1 MDPKTYPIYN
11 TARGAEETPRM
22 ITTLRTDFKYVA
34 KGSPSKAPG
43 DSEIIK
49 N

>member
-1 MDPKTYPIYN
+1 MDPKIYPIYN
-11 TARGAEETPRM
+11 TARGDGEKSRM

-34 KGSPSKAPG
+34 KRSPNKAPG